1 MLYQFSYQQFPVLT
15 HQGIQIRF
23 SKRWKKWKKSFFSL
37 YRSVRNH
44 KWCTKKK
51 MLHLVGTE
59 TQKIFETLQ
68 DTGNTYDEVITK
80 LMSRKIYHMDEVYS
94 ERRNKKQMNH
104 EINLLLDY
112 VNWQHIVNMKIM
124 LTMKLEIKW

>member
-1 MLYQFSYQQFPVLT
+1 
-15 HQGIQIRF
+15 
-23 SKRWKKWKKSFFSL
+23 
-37 YRSVRNH
+37 
-44 KWCTKKK
+44 

-80 LMSRKIYHMDEVYS
+80 LMSRKIYHMYEVYS

-112 VNWQHIVNMKIM
+112 VN
-124 LTMKLEIKW
+124 

>member
-1 MLYQFSYQQFPVLT
+1 
-15 HQGIQIRF
+15 
-23 SKRWKKWKKSFFSL
+23 
-37 YRSVRNH
+37 
-44 KWCTKKK
+44 

-68 DTGNTYDEVITK
+68 DTGNTYDEAITK

-112 VNWQHIVNMKIM
+112 VN
-124 LTMKLEIKW
+124 